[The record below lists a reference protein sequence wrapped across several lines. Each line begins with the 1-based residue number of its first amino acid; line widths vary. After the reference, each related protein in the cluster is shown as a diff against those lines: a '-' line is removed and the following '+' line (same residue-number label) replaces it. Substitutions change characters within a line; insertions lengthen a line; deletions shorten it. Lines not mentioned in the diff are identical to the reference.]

1 LLSDWLFARTDA
13 THRIALER
21 LAVLVG
27 QWLAERGMDVDA
39 AKALVASDYAG
50 KVNLPRKGAR
60 VKSDAKPE
68 AVVEKSVPQ
77 RQARHMAA

>member
-1 LLSDWLFARTDA
+1 MLMSDWLFARTDA

-27 QWLAERGMDVDA
+27 QWLAERGMDADA

-50 KVNLPRKGAR
+50 KVNLPRSGAR
-60 VKSDAKPE
+60 AKVEPV
-68 AVVEKSVPQ
+68 AEKSVPQ